1 MREYNLILILKL
13 FLIINFKYCN
23 VKFYLMAL
31 KELFYTIFKSLNP
44 ESYDELTHRPLSD
57 SIKYFFFI
65 TFVSLLIMFVLLI
78 PAFYSFPGYWNDK
91 VANFEELDINFSFQ
105 LKQPFYLLDDPTI
118 RVEQS
123 GSNLTDARV
132 LLTEDGIFY
141 KSMIFFGNKKVIPLH
156 ETYSLA
162 DEQPNVSR
170 LTFFIL
176 PSLVFWSMVFFTI
189 YFIVIIIISILL
201 SGVIAWLLGSRIH
214 PSKVVRIGLYASTI
228 LVLLQLL
235 LIPFLRTM
243 FIPIIVYWL
252 LLLIILFL
260 FKDEH
265 QSHGSYVTSGN
276 SKKDIFSKKKI
287 YEDDDSSPAIK
298 KKKVDFEKENEGFVE
313 WK

>member
-1 MREYNLILILKL
+1 
-13 FLIINFKYCN
+13 
-23 VKFYLMAL
+23 MAI
-31 KELFYTIFKSLNP
+31 KDLFYTIFKSLNP
-44 ESYDELTHRPLSD
+44 EAYGELTQRPLSD

-65 TFVSLLIMFVLLI
+65 TFISLLIMFVLLI

-91 VANFEELDINFSFQ
+91 VNNFEKLDVNFSFQ
-105 LKQPFYLLDDPTI
+105 LKQPFYLLDDPAI

-123 GSNLTDARV
+123 GSNLTDARI

-156 ETYSLA
+156 ETYSLS
-162 DEQPNVSR
+162 DERPNVSR
-170 LTFFIL
+170 LTFFVL
-176 PSLVFWSMVFFTI
+176 PSLIFWSMVFFTI

-201 SGVIAWLLGSRIH
+201 SGAIAWSFGSRIH
-214 PSKVVRIGLYASTI
+214 PTKVIRIGLYASTI

-243 FIPIIVYWL
+243 FIPIIVYWI
-252 LLLIILFL
+252 LLLIIMFL

-265 QSHGSYVTSGN
+265 QPHGAYVASSG
-276 SKKDIFSKKKI
+276 SKKNIFSKKQVF
-287 YEDDDSSPAIK
+287 EDDDSPPARK
-298 KKKVDFEKENEGFVE
+298 KKKVDFEKENEDFVE